1 MHALVLNSSTTCY
14 ACRQIRPDLLGGVV
28 RGEAGDGI
36 NARSDIVGCGIEP
49 VADIAARF
57 DQQRL
62 KSHIN

>member
-1 MHALVLNSSTTCY
+1 
-14 ACRQIRPDLLGGVV
+14 LGGVV